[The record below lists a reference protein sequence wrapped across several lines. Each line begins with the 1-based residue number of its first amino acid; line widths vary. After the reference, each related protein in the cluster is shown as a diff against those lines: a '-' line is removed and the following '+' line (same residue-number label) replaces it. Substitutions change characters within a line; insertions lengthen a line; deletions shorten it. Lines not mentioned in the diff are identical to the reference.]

1 MLGRLGKLEKQ
12 LNNAL
17 MNRTF
22 PVALQSPVV
31 IQPVAEQPQED
42 VARNAMAKGTQSLSL
57 FM

>member
-1 MLGRLGKLEKQ
+1 
-12 LNNAL
+12 